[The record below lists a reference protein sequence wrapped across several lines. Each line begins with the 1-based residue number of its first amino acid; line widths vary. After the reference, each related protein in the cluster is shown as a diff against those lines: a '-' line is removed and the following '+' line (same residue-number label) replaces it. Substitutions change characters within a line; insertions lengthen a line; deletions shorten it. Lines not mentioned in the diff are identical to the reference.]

1 METIY
6 LSPCDHQH
14 SILRDNDS
22 TRSYAPYGTL
32 RSIDNQRLAFCG
44 QCHEPRTGGYLL
56 GNGHRHYSTSLLRF
70 TSPDTLSPFG
80 AGGINPYAYC
90 NGDPI
95 NYIDRNGKSKGKP
108 VVRSSGVNGQGVYQQ
123 TETPTVYSGS
133 FQISAMNIPLIA
145 FWMGLL
151 TYDITMAKRMRQSGN
166 ATTREIRSYI
176 FSGFTA
182 ALNVGWEAW
191 KGATGTT
198 LYDPSRFDRH
208 QMLTDWPLWTI
219 DIVLKF
225 SVLITNS
232 YAARQLINNKNRTK
246 AARPADTGND
256 IELQQLT
263 SEVRGNKNV
272 IPISEGPEN

>member
-145 FWMGLL
+145 FEMGLL
-151 TYDITMAKRMRQSGN
+151 TYDMTMAKRMRQSGN
-166 ATTREIRSYI
+166 ATTHEIGSHKI
-176 FSGFTA
+176 AAVITA
-182 ALNVGWEAW
+182 FNFVWELG
-191 KGATGTT
+191 KGLTGTT

-208 QMLTDWPLWTI
+208 QMQTDLPLWLV
-219 DIVLKF
+219 DVGLKA
-225 SVLITNS
+225 SGLLINF
-232 YAARQLINNKNRTK
+232 YAARQRVKYNKRTQ
-246 AARPADTGND
+246 AEN
-256 IELQQLT
+256 ELQKLTRKVREENIETPT
-263 SEVRGNKNV
+263 SEEPGD
-272 IPISEGPEN
+272 

>member
-32 RSIDNQRLAFCG
+32 RAIDNQRLAFCG

-70 TSPDTLSPFG
+70 TTPDTLSPFG

-108 VVRSSGVNGQGVYQQ
+108 GVRSSGVNGQGVYQQ

-133 FQISAMNIPLIA
+133 VNRSTMSNALIA
-145 FWMGLL
+145 FEMGLF
-151 TYDITMAKRMRQSGN
+151 TYDMTMAERMRKNGN
-166 ATTREIRSYI
+166 ATTHELVSNYI
-176 FSGFTA
+176 A
-182 ALNVGWEAW
+182 AGVTLLNAEWDLVKVVAGIDVYE
-191 KGATGTT
+191 
-198 LYDPSRFDRH
+198 LSRFDRP
-208 QMLTDWPLWTI
+208 QTLTNIFILGI
-219 DIVLKF
+219 EFGLRI
-225 SVLITNS
+225 SAAATNF
-232 YAARQLINNKNRTK
+232 YAARQRLKYNNRTQ
-246 AARPADTGND
+246 AGNE
-256 IELQQLT
+256 IELQQMN
-263 SEVRGNKNV
+263 SEAR
-272 IPISEGPEN
+272 ETA